1 LSSESLSSTFSSLL
15 EWTSTMLC
23 VFVWF
28 FFLRFF
34 HIVGHFLFII
44 FYFHL

>member
-1 LSSESLSSTFSSLL
+1 VF
-15 EWTSTMLC
+15 C
-23 VFVWF
+23 VSAWF

-34 HIVGHFLFII
+34 HIMGHFLFNM